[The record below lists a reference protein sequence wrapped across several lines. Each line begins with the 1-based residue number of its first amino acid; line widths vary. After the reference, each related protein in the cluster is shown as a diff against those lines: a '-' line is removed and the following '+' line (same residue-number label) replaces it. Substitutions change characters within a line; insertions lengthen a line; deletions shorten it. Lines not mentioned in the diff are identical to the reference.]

1 MFADN
6 QGNLYL
12 VSSTCIRRMNAQT
25 NVVTLAGNFSQYS
38 GSYANGPGNL
48 AQFNNASGGCFSQ
61 GMIFVADTGNNRI
74 RSLAFDPQTQ
84 TVSPANLQL
93 KTYPGLQITG
103 AIGRTYQVQSSPDMK
118 AWNPATT
125 LLLTASPYLWID
137 QNPVAGNKFYR
148 AVMLP

>member
-1 MFADN
+1 
-6 QGNLYL
+6 
-12 VSSTCIRRMNAQT
+12 
-25 NVVTLAGNFSQYS
+25 
-38 GSYANGPGNL
+38 
-48 AQFNNASGGCFSQ
+48 
-61 GMIFVADTGNNRI
+61 MIFVADTGNNRI